1 MIIARKAVV
10 FRVKNEWH
18 EKFFTRRSQVK
29 FLAWVLLIK
38 IQQFSMMSLK
48 PKIMI
53 IAAVMKSLSYNF
65 VKEIIPL
72 RLCYFSYFFLLLLSS
87 VAQEF
92 AAILPSGL
100 NIEISLSFII
110 SVFHCCGH
118 FFVFKKKKRLGYG
131 INNMKSVYGM
141 KYIFH

>member
-1 MIIARKAVV
+1 ML
-10 FRVKNEWH
+10 
-18 EKFFTRRSQVK
+18 FF
-29 FLAWVLLIK
+29 I
-38 IQQFSMMSLK
+38 
-48 PKIMI
+48 
-53 IAAVMKSLSYNF
+53 
-65 VKEIIPL
+65 
-72 RLCYFSYFFLLLLSS
+72 LLLSS

-110 SVFHCCGH
+110 SVFHCCGIQTL
-118 FFVFKKKKRLGYG
+118 FCIKKKKKRLGYG